1 MAKLDVPPTRSQWIE
16 LRKNLVF
23 AQQGYELLDQKRTV
37 LTMELMGHLNAVR
50 QAERDL
56 DPLLARAFA
65 ALRDTTLDLGSA
77 ALERRG
83 RSVVG
88 RPEIKVSA
96 RPVMGMWVP
105 VLEMP
110 ERKPLPQFGVLDTPA
125 RLDEA
130 VKLFEEA
137 LVLVARLA
145 ELQNLVIRLARE
157 LRKTQRRVNALEKI
171 FIPAYRETITY
182 IADSLEEREREST
195 VVMKMIKARQTAARA
210 AAEGGN
216 GGA

>member
-23 AQQGYELLDQKRTV
+23 AQEGYELLDQKRTV
-37 LTMELMGHLNAVR
+37 LTMELLGRLDAVR
-50 QAERDL
+50 RTERDL

-77 ALERRG
+77 ALERHG

-96 RPVMGMWVP
+96 RPVMGLLVP
-105 VLEMP
+105 VLEITGH
-110 ERKPLPQFGVLDTPA
+110 KPVPQFGVLDTPA
-125 RLDEA
+125 RLDDA

-195 VVMKMIKARQTAARA
+195 VVMKMIKARQTASRA
-210 AAEGGN
+210 AAEAGTGS
-216 GGA
+216 

>member
-1 MAKLDVPPTRSQWIE
+1 MPKLDVPPTRSQWIE
-16 LRKNLVF
+16 LRKSLDF

-37 LTMELMGHLNAVR
+37 LTMELMSRLEAVR
-50 QAERDL
+50 QTERDL
-56 DPLLARAFA
+56 DPLLSRAFA

-77 ALERRG
+77 ALERKAL
-83 RSVVG
+83 SSVG
-88 RPEIKVSA
+88 RPEIKVSS
-96 RPVMGMWVP
+96 RPVMGLSVP
-105 VLEMP
+105 VLEIVG
-110 ERKPLPQFGVLDTPA
+110 RKPVPQFAALDTPA
-125 RLDEA
+125 RLDDA

-137 LVLVARLA
+137 LVLVTRLA

-195 VVMKMIKARQTAARA
+195 VVMKMIKARQTASRA
-210 AAEGGN
+210 AAEA
-216 GGA
+216 GAGS

>member
-16 LRKNLVF
+16 LRKNLDF

-37 LTMELMGHLNAVR
+37 LTMELMSRLDAVR

-65 ALRDTTLDLGSA
+65 ALRDTTIDLGSA

-83 RSVVG
+83 LSVVG
-88 RPEIKVSA
+88 RPEIKVSS
-96 RPVMGMWVP
+96 RPVMGLSVP
-105 VLEMP
+105 VLEIAGP
-110 ERKPLPQFGVLDTPA
+110 KPVPQFGVLDTPA

-130 VKLFEEA
+130 VRLFQEA
-137 LVLVARLA
+137 LVLLARLA

-157 LRKTQRRVNALEKI
+157 LRKTQRRVNALEKL
-171 FIPAYRETITY
+171 FIPAYRETIVY

-195 VVMKMIKARQTAARA
+195 VVMKMIKARQTASRA
-210 AAEGGN
+210 AAEAGSGV
-216 GGA
+216 

>member
-16 LRKNLVF
+16 LRKSLDF

-37 LTMELMGHLNAVR
+37 LTMELISRLEAVR
-50 QAERDL
+50 QTEHDL

-65 ALRDTTLDLGSA
+65 ALRDTTIDFGSA
-77 ALERRG
+77 ALERKAL
-83 RSVVG
+83 STVG
-88 RPEIKVSA
+88 RPEIKVSS
-96 RPVMGMWVP
+96 RPVMGLSVP
-105 VLEMP
+105 VLEIVG
-110 ERKPLPQFGVLDTPA
+110 RKPVPQFGALDTPA
-125 RLDEA
+125 RLDDA

-137 LVLVARLA
+137 LVHVTRLA

-195 VVMKMIKARQTAARA
+195 VVMKMIKARQTASRA
-210 AAEGGN
+210 AAETVPGS
-216 GGA
+216 

>member
-1 MAKLDVPPTRSQWIE
+1 MPKLDVPPTRSQWIE
-16 LRKNLVF
+16 LRKNLDF

-37 LTMELMGHLNAVR
+37 LTMELMSRLELVR
-50 QAERDL
+50 QTERDL

-77 ALERRG
+77 AVERKAL
-83 RSVVG
+83 STVG
-88 RPEIKVSA
+88 RPEIKVTS
-96 RPVMGMWVP
+96 RPVMGLSVP
-105 VLEMP
+105 VLEIAG
-110 ERKPLPQFGVLDTPA
+110 RKSVPQFGVLDTPA
-125 RLDEA
+125 HLDDA

-137 LVLVARLA
+137 LVLVTRLA

-195 VVMKMIKARQTAARA
+195 VVMKMIKARQTASRA
-210 AAEGGN
+210 TAE
-216 GGA
+216 A

>member
-16 LRKNLVF
+16 LRKNLDF

-37 LTMELMGHLNAVR
+37 LTMELMSRLEAVR
-50 QAERDL
+50 QTERDL

-77 ALERRG
+77 AVERKAL
-83 RSVVG
+83 STVG
-88 RPEIKVSA
+88 RPEIKVSS
-96 RPVMGMWVP
+96 RPVMGLSVP
-105 VLEMP
+105 VLEIVG
-110 ERKPLPQFGVLDTPA
+110 RKPGPQFGALDTPA

-195 VVMKMIKARQTAARA
+195 VVMKMIKARQTASRA
-210 AAEGGN
+210 AAEV
-216 GGA
+216 ASER